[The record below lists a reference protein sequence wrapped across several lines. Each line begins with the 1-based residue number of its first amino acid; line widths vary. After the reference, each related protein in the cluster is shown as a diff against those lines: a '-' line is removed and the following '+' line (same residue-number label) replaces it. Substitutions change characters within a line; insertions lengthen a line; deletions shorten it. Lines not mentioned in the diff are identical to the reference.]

1 MNRHYTGRILLSA
14 AIALASTSMLSGCG
28 TDSDKTQD
36 QPTAAA
42 TGSINDVN
50 TVATVNGHPITVEQ
64 LTFYL
69 KTKQAANPEEAL
81 NPPLILN
88 EMINRELLRE
98 EAEKQGIEQRDDV
111 KQLLQIE
118 RTSLLVNTLIA
129 DKLKSL
135 DLSDEA
141 LKKEYDEQ
149 VKNLDL
155 KEYKASHILLETKE
169 DAETAIKE
177 LKDGA
182 DFAELA
188 KKKSTGPT
196 GANGGDLG
204 WFDPASMVP
213 EFGDAVKGMQKGQIT
228 ETPVKTQFGWHVI
241 KLVDVKEKQPPSFE
255 STKERL
261 KTIVSN
267 KAVQQY
273 LSETR
278 TNADVQIKKAQGSSA
293 DSAATKDTE
302 SAPEAPAASKTSEA
316 GAASEH

>member
-1 MNRHYTGRILLSA
+1 MNRPYTGRILLAA
-14 AIALASTSMLSGCG
+14 AIATTLLAGCG
-28 TDSDKTQD
+28 ADDDKTTKNT
-36 QPTAAA
+36 PAAA
-42 TGSINDVN
+42 TGSIDDVN
-50 TVATVNGHPITVEQ
+50 TVATVNGRPITVED

-69 KTKQAANPEEAL
+69 KTKQTANPGEAL
-81 NPPLILN
+81 NPPLVLN
-88 EMINRELLRE
+88 EMINRELLRV
-98 EAEKQGIEQRDDV
+98 EAEKMGIDQRDEV
-111 KQLLQIE
+111 KRLLEIE

-149 VKNLDL
+149 IKNLDL
-155 KEYKASHILLETKE
+155 KEYKASHILLENE
-169 DAETAIKE
+169 QDALTVIQE

-196 GANGGDLG
+196 GAKGGDLG

-213 EFGDAVKGMQKGQIT
+213 EFGDAVKGMQKGEIST
-228 ETPVKTQFGWHVI
+228 APVKTQFGWHVI

-273 LSETR
+273 LTETR
-278 TNADVQIKKAQGSSA
+278 AKADVQIKQAPGQQGKAA
-293 DSAATKDTE
+293 D
-302 SAPEAPAASKTSEA
+302 APAKAEDAKSEEKTDTHDA
-316 GAASEH
+316 K